1 MVQMCGTSNLDVL
14 FVCSYVGIKKVVFG
28 GSEFESWKENL
39 TSEESGFRV
48 HKI

>member
-1 MVQMCGTSNLDVL
+1 MLNVY
-14 FVCSYVGIKKVVFG
+14 SYVGIKKVVFG
-28 GSEFESWKENL
+28 GSEFENWKENL

>member
-1 MVQMCGTSNLDVL
+1 MCVSSNVVFVL
-14 FVCSYVGIKKVVFG
+14 VVSSYVGIKKVVFG
-28 GSEFESWKENL
+28 GSEFESWKENM